1 MTRLLKKTIITL
13 VCIAGQGLSC
23 FWTAFSQDTS
33 GSWAVKAGADR
44 MTIGSF
50 RDSYTS
56 LGFNAF
62 TLEADYQTAG
72 GYGGYQAGYN
82 YPVFGIGL
90 TWNTLSDV
98 KFKSKNGSYSD
109 MVTAYGTISR
119 DLVRTNHLG
128 FGYNIHLGLSYSSG
142 YYDAQ
147 TNSANWFFSS
157 PILFYAAGGGHLTW
171 LVSPRLDLEAG
182 IIVKHNSSARLAYPN
197 GGLNYWGGGLS
208 ARYRFQSGK
217 PQAGNIFRTPKISP
231 EVYRKRWNFELYA
244 GGGVHACAAEWRA
257 LVKTVPRNEL
267 STSLLKKWP
276 MASLSADAIYR
287 ISGRFGLG
295 TTVDGFW
302 CSNTGRLRWADSV
315 LYEADEVASSKGYSP
330 FSAGIGLVQEVFYR
344 NAALYVQE
352 GIYLYR
358 HMGIRGEHGPL
369 YERAGI
375 RYYPPSLDPFFV
387 SVCIKAHKFK
397 ADYLDFSI
405 GIRL

>member
-1 MTRLLKKTIITL
+1 MARLFRNTILTL
-13 VCIAGQGLSC
+13 VCIAVQGLLC
-23 FWTAFSQDTS
+23 HDATAQSNPGT
-33 GSWAVKAGADR
+33 WALKIGGDR

-62 TLEADYQTAG
+62 SLELDFATGWKTGDGSFAS
-72 GYGGYQAGYN
+72 GYG
-82 YPVFGIGL
+82 YPILGVGL
-90 TWNTLSDV
+90 TYNTLSDV
-98 KFKSKNGSYSD
+98 KFRSKNGHYSD
-109 MVTAYGTISR
+109 MITAYGTISR
-119 DLVRTNHLG
+119 DLLRTKRLG
-128 FGYNIHLGLSYSSG
+128 FGYNIQLGLSYSSG

-157 PILFYAAGGGHLTW
+157 PVLLYAAGGGHLTW
-171 LVSPRLDLEAG
+171 IVSPRLDLEAG
-182 IIVKHNSSARLAYPN
+182 IMVKHNSSARLAYPN

-208 ARYRFQSGK
+208 ARYRFSSTRPPRSNVFK
-217 PQAGNIFRTPKISP
+217 TQAVRNLEKGWSYEI
-231 EVYRKRWNFELYA
+231 YA

-257 LVKTVPRNEL
+257 LVKTVPRDEL
-267 STSLLKKWP
+267 STSLLRRWP
-276 MASLSADAIYR
+276 MASLSFDAIYR
-287 ISGRFGLG
+287 TGGRFALG
-295 TTVDGFW
+295 ATVDGFW
-302 CSNTGRLRWADSV
+302 NSNTERLEWADRI
-315 LYEADEVASSKGYSP
+315 LYSEEEVEASKGYSP
-330 FSAGIGLVQEVFYR
+330 LSAGIGFVQEVFYR

-375 RYYPPSLDPFFV
+375 RYYPPSLSPFFI

-397 ADYLDFSI
+397 ADYLDFTL